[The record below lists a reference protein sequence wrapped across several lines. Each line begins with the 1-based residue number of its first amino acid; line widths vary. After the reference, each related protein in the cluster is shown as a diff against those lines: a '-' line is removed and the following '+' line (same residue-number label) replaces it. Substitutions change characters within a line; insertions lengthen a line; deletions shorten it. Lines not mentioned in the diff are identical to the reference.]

1 MSSGPH
7 RPPSPARLPEQNKV
21 ATGSRGQGEATRTV
35 HNGQDKTRRRV
46 GDDRTV
52 PHARSPG
59 LRVDHKSR
67 TRRPDR
73 GWPSGEGTPLP
84 PWTSVHGDHSH
95 PGSGWNPTALGLGLG
110 HDKEGPTSV
119 SGSGP
124 ALPQRGRRDG
134 GHNRPSGTGSRA
146 RDGAGPAPIQAEPE
160 RGRGPEGRVPAPTR
174 ERPRNRLRVA

>member
-1 MSSGPH
+1 MLL
-7 RPPSPARLPEQNKV
+7 RR
-21 ATGSRGQGEATRTV
+21 ATKWAAVGLTAHQVRHAYR
-35 HNGQDKTRRRV
+35 NKTRSRPGQEAKEKRPEPSTT
-46 GDDRTV
+46 DRTK
-52 PHARSPG
+52 PAGGWETTGQCPTHGARACGWTTSH
-59 LRVDHKSR
+59 VHV
-67 TRRPDR
+67 RPDR

-95 PGSGWNPTALGLGLG
+95 PGSGWNPTPLGLGLG

-160 RGRGPEGRVPAPTR
+160 RGRGPTGQTR
-174 ERPRNRLRVA
+174 